1 MIFSA
6 KTLEAFPLKSG
17 AKQRFPLLSLL
28 FRIVLEVLA
37 TSIRQEKYIKD
48 IQLGKEEVK
57 LSLFTDD
64 IILGF
69 PGSSAGKKSPCS
81 AGEFLG
87 QEDLLEKGQVNHS
100 SILGLP

>member
-37 TSIRQEKYIKD
+37 TPIRQ
-48 IQLGKEEVK
+48 
-57 LSLFTDD
+57 
-64 IILGF
+64 
-69 PGSSAGKKSPCS
+69 KKIHKRHPTW
-81 AGEFLG
+81 
-87 QEDLLEKGQVNHS
+87 KGRNKTVTVYR
-100 SILGLP
+100 